1 MLILETNK
9 INVFLSHLQ
18 LYNCTHCEF
27 PPRFPST
34 LTINAAV
41 EDPSKIGDICQ
52 LCWRQKKLFTV
63 AKYLSFLTFTY
74 WREALIV
81 TKLLSPAIPGLGC
94 KIQARTSDDSHN
106 QDAIFYGAE

>member
-9 INVFLSHLQ
+9 INVFSATSNYTIVLIVSSL
-18 LYNCTHCEF
+18 
-27 PPRFPST
+27 PRTPST

-52 LCWRQKKLFTV
+52 LCRRQKKLFTV